1 MKINA
6 FLLIFSNLLVWIR
19 HNWLISSKLLLH
31 QFYHISRCML
41 KWKWN
46 YSKVNVRSIGT
57 VFLSSSFFLPFFEK
71 KDQYRKSLKVYRIR
85 KACKRCDRFMGVS
98 TEAINQIAH
107 VDIGYL
113 CPSFKLVLEV
123 ILGASLGVSKQ
134 QFWWIW
140 G

>member
-1 MKINA
+1 MYDQ
-6 FLLIFSNLLVWIR
+6 LERFSCLP
-19 HNWLISSKLLLH
+19 H
-31 QFYHISRCML
+31 
-41 KWKWN
+41 
-46 YSKVNVRSIGT
+46 
-57 VFLSSSFFLPFFEK
+57 FFLPFFEK

-85 KACKRCDRFMGVS
+85 KAWFMGVS

-134 QFWWIW
+134 QFW
-140 G
+140 